1 MTELLKFGIK
11 FHSKSCLFNV
21 QHKSDKARAFKG
33 K

>member
-1 MTELLKFGIK
+1 M
-11 FHSKSCLFNV
+11 